1 MHIGAHSVTEGLT
14 SPMGPLVSTSSHD
27 PCTLQALK
35 PIQHMFTVSSLM
47 ASVLAALA
55 VVLHT
60 AQANYAH
67 PVTIGMRCT
76 RTRLSGVSL

>member
-1 MHIGAHSVTEGLT
+1 
-14 SPMGPLVSTSSHD
+14 
-27 PCTLQALK
+27 
-35 PIQHMFTVSSLM
+35 MFTVSSLM